1 LLEDT
6 NLFVTTE
13 KTALY
18 KTAIEMQKETII
30 LRKCSLYKVKKNID
44 LQTKEMEDKNKVIII
59 LIRNMSP
66 KK

>member
-1 LLEDT
+1 
-6 NLFVTTE
+6 
-13 KTALY
+13 
-18 KTAIEMQKETII
+18 MQKETII